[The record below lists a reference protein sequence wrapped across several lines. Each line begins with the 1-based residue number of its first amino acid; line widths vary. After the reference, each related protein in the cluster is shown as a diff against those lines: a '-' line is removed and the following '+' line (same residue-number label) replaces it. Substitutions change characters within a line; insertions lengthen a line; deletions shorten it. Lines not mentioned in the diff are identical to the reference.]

1 MKLLMKHK
9 CDRTMI
15 AASLLLL
22 LQRFV
27 VLNYFNVG
35 SAFSTNVDDTTT
47 ITSSTSQNSA
57 AADLLA
63 AAWDSMSL
71 TIEELW
77 LRETKHAENEIE
89 RQMLGL
95 TGGSSM
101 SMIMPQPTP
110 VATPK
115 PITTMSPVDT
125 RSPTAAPTADNCLN
139 GRTSEQY
146 LLDMLSSITTSVDVL
161 LNPAT
166 PQGRAFNFLL
176 NDTIIEADEAIC
188 NYTTLQQRYGL
199 GKLLHVLQT

>member
-1 MKLLMKHK
+1 
-9 CDRTMI
+9 MI

-22 LQRFV
+22 LQRFMV
-27 VLNYFNVG
+27 VSYFNVG
-35 SAFSTNVDDTTT
+35 TVLSTT
-47 ITSSTSQNSA
+47 ITSSTTEKTAS
-57 AADLLA
+57 ADLLA

-89 RQMLGL
+89 RQLLGL
-95 TGGSSM
+95 NGDSSM
-101 SMIMPQPTP
+101 SMLIPQPAP

-115 PITTMSPVDT
+115 PITTTSPVDIL
-125 RSPTAAPTADNCLN
+125 SPTTAPTPDNCLN

-146 LLDMLSSITTSVDVL
+146 LLDTLSSITTSIDVL

-176 NDTIIEADEAIC
+176 NDTLIENDEAIC
-188 NYTTLQQRYGL
+188 QYSTLEQRYGL
-199 GKLLHVLQT
+199 GTLLYMIQR

>member
-1 MKLLMKHK
+1 MKHRS
-9 CDRTMI
+9 DWTMI
-15 AASLLLL
+15 AASSLLL

-35 SAFSTNVDDTTT
+35 SALSTNVDDTTT
-47 ITSSTSQNSA
+47 ITSSTTQNSA
-57 AADLLA
+57 AADLLS

-77 LRETKHAENEIE
+77 LRETKHAESEIE

-101 SMIMPQPTP
+101 SMLMPQPAP

-115 PITTMSPVDT
+115 PITTISPVDI
-125 RSPTAAPTADNCLN
+125 RSPTTAPTPDNCLN

-146 LLDMLSSITTSVDVL
+146 LLDTLSLITTSVDVL

-199 GKLLHVLQT
+199 GTLLHMLHY

>member
-1 MKLLMKHK
+1 
-9 CDRTMI
+9 MI
-15 AASLLLL
+15 GASLLLM
-22 LQRFV
+22 LQRFM
-27 VLNYFNVG
+27 VLNYFNV
-35 SAFSTNVDDTTT
+35 STALSMNVDDSTT
-47 ITSSTSQNSA
+47 ITSSTTQKSA
-57 AADLLA
+57 TADLIA
-63 AAWDSMSL
+63 AAWDSMSH

-101 SMIMPQPTP
+101 SMLIPQPAP
-110 VATPK
+110 VVAPK
-115 PITTMSPVDT
+115 PITTMSPVDIS
-125 RSPTAAPTADNCLN
+125 SPTTAPTPDNCLN

-146 LLDMLSSITTSVDVL
+146 LLDTLSSITTSVDIL

-176 NDTIIEADEAIC
+176 NDTLIEADDAIC

-199 GKLLHVLQT
+199 GTLQR